1 MKFVI
6 IGYDSPQGEA
16 KRKIHRSAHLANL
29 EPMDRQGRIVLAGPL
44 TDKAGSLLVLE
55 FETQEEAENFAHHD
69 PYTVYGV
76 FERVE
81 IHPFL
86 QIFPKSPS

>member
-6 IGYDSPQGEA
+6 IGYDGTEGEA

-29 EPMDRQGRIVLAGPL
+29 EPLERQGRVILAGPL
-44 TDKAGSLLVLE
+44 TDKTGSLLVLE
-55 FETQEEAENFAHHD
+55 FEDQNEAEQFAHND
-69 PYTVYGV
+69 PYTVHGV

-81 IHPFL
+81 IHPFMQVL
-86 QIFPKSPS
+86 PKTN